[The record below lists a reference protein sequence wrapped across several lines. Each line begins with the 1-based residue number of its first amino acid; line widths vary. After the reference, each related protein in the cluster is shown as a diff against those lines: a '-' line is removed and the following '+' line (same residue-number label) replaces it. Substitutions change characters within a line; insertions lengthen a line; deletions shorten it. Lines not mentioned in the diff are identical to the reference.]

1 MWANAQV
8 PSRDDVDAR
17 GGAPW
22 YLRLGAWIG
31 IGTSPGALMAGAG
44 MAAVGAPVATLVGVA
59 AGVVLLTALAVANGV
74 RGQRLGAPTVELAR
88 RVFGPRAGPRVVATL
103 ITMGVAGWSGVY
115 FGVAGTALATLL
127 GVPVWLAC
135 LPVAATVWLIYRGGF
150 RRWNLLVGLTGVA
163 AVAVAVLSYA
173 AIRPGGGAPAVVAGD
188 GVAQVGQAL
197 LIAGLVVSFAAVF
210 ALRSPDFTWDAR
222 HPRDVWRAG
231 AVLALTLL
239 VFLLLGVGIYRQL
252 GQWDLAQL
260 VHRSTR
266 PALGALLLTLSVLA
280 PVVSGLHS
288 GALGL
293 ARVAG
298 WRAHAGAALV
308 LVSALTLGATG
319 FHVRLLGFMAVIGAV
334 LAPVMPVLLLAGA
347 RYRARH
353 GWAAWLA
360 GSGTSLALVA
370 LGVPVHVV
378 VGICVAAAGMVL
390 AARVDPAA

>member
-1 MWANAQV
+1 MWVNAQV
-8 PSRDDVDAR
+8 PLRNQAEAR

-44 MAAVGAPVATLVGVA
+44 MAAVAAPVATLVGVV
-59 AGVVLLTALAVANGV
+59 AGVLLLSALAVANGV

-115 FGVAGTALATLL
+115 FGVAGAALAALF
-127 GVPVWLAC
+127 GMPVWLAC
-135 LPVAATVWLIYRGGF
+135 VPVAATVWLVYRGGF

-163 AVAVAVLSYA
+163 AVAVAVFSYA
-173 AIRPGGGAPAVVAGD
+173 AIRPGAAPPPVLVGG
-188 GVAQVGQAL
+188 GVAQAGQVL

-222 HPRDVWRAG
+222 APRDVWRAG

-293 ARVAG
+293 SRVAG
-298 WRAHAGAALV
+298 WHPHAGAAMV
-308 LVSALTLGATG
+308 LTCALALGATQ

-334 LAPVMPVLLLAGA
+334 LAPVLPVLLLAGS
-347 RYRARH
+347 RYRSRH
-353 GWAAWLA
+353 GWAAWL
-360 GSGTSLALVA
+360 
-370 LGVPVHVV
+370 
-378 VGICVAAAGMVL
+378 
-390 AARVDPAA
+390 